1 MTAFKTPTAADFAKL
16 AELDNLTDADLLAP
30 IGTGD
35 TVVDSMLSAAP
46 ARALKAV
53 PAQPAPPV
61 PELAYLLAQAQAV
74 LDCTLSSELPP
85 RVLYA
90 AGISADEPVSYHF
103 RTKGGQMSEDL
114 RKAAGDDIKTVQDIE
129 YAVRLFA
136 THALSVLHLNQY
148 RELSMRERSAAAE
161 VHAVWQDR
169 LKVAAVGEL
178 AAIDASNSL
187 SAAEFKFLLELVDTD
202 RAGMAQNLAGP
213 GVNVPAL
220 VTGRG
225 KDWRALA
232 AAWAGECKSRG
243 HVSFEGV
250 GTATAGCSYNL
261 EVQPGDGWVL
271 SQYIGQIWVPV
282 EACAA
287 GQERAIEDRRRIARD
302 FAREGRP
309 VPRVVGG
316 FADKLQA
323 LV

>member
-1 MTAFKTPTAADFAKL
+1 MTAFKTPIAADFAKL

-30 IGTGD
+30 IGSGD
-35 TVVDSMLSAAP
+35 TAVDSMLSVAP

-53 PAQPAPPV
+53 SAQPAPPV

-85 RVLYA
+85 RVVYA
-90 AGISADEPVSYHF
+90 AGISSEEPVSYHF
-103 RTKGGQMSEDL
+103 RAKGGELSEDL
-114 RKAAGDDIKTVQDIE
+114 RKAVGGNIKTVQDIE

-136 THALSVLHLNQY
+136 AHALSVLHLNQH
-148 RELSMRERSAAAE
+148 RELSMRERAAADE
-161 VHAVWQDR
+161 VHKNWQGR

-178 AAIDASNSL
+178 AAIDASGSL

-202 RAGMAQNLAGP
+202 RSGMAQNLAGP

-220 VTGRG
+220 VAGRG
-225 KDWRALA
+225 KDWRAIA
-232 AAWAGECKSRG
+232 DAWAGECKSRG
-243 HVSFEGV
+243 TVSFEGV

-282 EACAA
+282 EACVA
-287 GQERAIEDRRRIARD
+287 GQERAIEGRRRIARD
-302 FAREGRP
+302 CAREGRP
-309 VPRVVGG
+309 VPRVAGG

>member
-35 TVVDSMLSAAP
+35 TAIDSMLSVAP

-85 RVLYA
+85 RVVYA
-90 AGISADEPVSYHF
+90 AGISSEEPVSYHF
-103 RTKGGQMSEDL
+103 RAKGGELSEDL
-114 RKAAGDDIKTVQDIE
+114 RKAVGGNIKTVQDIE

-136 THALSVLHLNQY
+136 AHALSVLHLNQH
-148 RELSMRERSAAAE
+148 RELSMRERAAADE
-161 VHAVWQDR
+161 VHKNWQGR

-178 AAIDASNSL
+178 AAIDASGSL

-202 RAGMAQNLAGP
+202 RSGMAQNLAGP

-220 VTGRG
+220 VAGRG
-225 KDWRALA
+225 KDWRAIA
-232 AAWAGECKSRG
+232 DAWAGECKSRG
-243 HVSFEGV
+243 TVSFEGV

-282 EACAA
+282 EACVA
-287 GQERAIEDRRRIARD
+287 GQERAIEGRRRIARD
-302 FAREGRP
+302 CAREGRP
-309 VPRVVGG
+309 IPRVAGG